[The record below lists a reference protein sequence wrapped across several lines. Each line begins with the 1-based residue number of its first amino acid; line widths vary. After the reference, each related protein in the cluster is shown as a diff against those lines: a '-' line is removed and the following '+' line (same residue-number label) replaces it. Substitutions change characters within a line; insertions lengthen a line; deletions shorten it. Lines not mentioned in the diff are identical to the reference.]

1 MAWNHPTESKAIRP
15 KRKVNRSLWMGVA
28 VAVATVTGVVIAFC
42 CCSDAEKPAAED
54 ASKTKQIPTRNPASA
69 APVTRTAPTARPIAA
84 VRSSAPTNRVELTK
98 NVKPP
103 TVLGCNYYE
112 CVSGGRPLFTKPI
125 FTNSAENI
133 IGGLLSARPGERFV
147 PVDLG
152 EDFDNDFAASL
163 EVPIEVTTDDSPDNV
178 IIKDAVSRAKK
189 LIAESMS
196 RGQKPSEV
204 VMSMRDE
211 MNKVADYRDLLQEDF
226 DALKET
232 GSADEIES
240 YLKEANALLDEF
252 GAARLDLP
260 EDEIEE
266 INTRLSKDK

>member
-1 MAWNHPTESKAIRP
+1 MAWNQPTKKDVAQQVGAGHSRLAWCCILVSVAGALAVVGFLALHRGPATRGGPGPAEPRDKPGLRDPRPAKAVP
-15 KRKVNRSLWMGVA
+15 
-28 VAVATVTGVVIAFC
+28 
-42 CCSDAEKPAAED
+42 
-54 ASKTKQIPTRNPASA
+54 
-69 APVTRTAPTARPIAA
+69 APVRPPSARP
-84 VRSSAPTNRVELTK
+84 SAPTNAVLLTK
-98 NVKPP
+98 NVTPP

-147 PVDLG
+147 PVELG

-163 EVPIEVTTDDSPDNV
+163 EVPIEVTADDSPDNAIV
-178 IIKDAVSRAKK
+178 KEAVSRAKK

-196 RGQKPSEV
+196 RGQKTTEV

-260 EDEIEE
+260 EDEVEE
-266 INTRLSKDK
+266 INARLSKGK